1 MKNLSS
7 KQIEQV
13 KQLQTCTSVNHFH
26 GNTKKVGSLL
36 LSDIKDIV
44 AKKIKRNILKNASAS
59 NKTDVQI
66 TKECVN
72 WSIEC
77 KGSSYFKTMIEGNT
91 GIYYASAEFGHKDYN
106 KSRLFDKNEK
116 TIKLMHIFNSIVN
129 K

>member
-13 KQLQTCTSVNHFH
+13 KTLQTWTSVNHFH

-36 LSDIKDIV
+36 LSDIKEIV
-44 AKKIKRNILKNASAS
+44 AKKIKRDIRKNASLVR
-59 NKTDVQI
+59 KTDVQI
-66 TKECVN
+66 TKECIN
-72 WSIEC
+72 WSIVC
-77 KGSSYFKTMIEGNT
+77 KGTGYFKTMIEGNT

-106 KSRLFDKNEK
+106 KSRLFEKNEK
-116 TIKLMHIFNSIVN
+116 TLKLMHIFNSIVN